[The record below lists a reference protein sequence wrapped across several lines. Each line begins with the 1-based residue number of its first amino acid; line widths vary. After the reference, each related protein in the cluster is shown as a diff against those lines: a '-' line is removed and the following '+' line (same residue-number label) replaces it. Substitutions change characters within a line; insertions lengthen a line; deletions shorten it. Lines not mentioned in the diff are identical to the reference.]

1 MLLRTGF
8 LIFLLSAL
16 SAFEIE
22 QYAPAIRKTRFSVSS
37 PSEVVHCVNSAPQ
50 VGCSTFSC
58 LENSTCDTD
67 GMHDICTIFL
77 HAAAVFNTEGKT
89 FFKESI
95 KCITN
100 GITSK
105 VFQTIRRCGTFQ
117 KMITEVQEECYK
129 KLDICGVAR
138 SNSDAIGEVVQV
150 PRHFPNR
157 YYSTLLQSLMDCD
170 EETVEVVRSGL
181 VARLDSDMLTLFQ
194 LLQKKPCPQDLG
206 HGTTGMDG
214 LEGFR
219 WPMGAPMFKI
229 QPDLH
234 SREPNHLFA
243 KKRSVEDKIP
253 NTKMLN
259 TLKK

>member
-1 MLLRTGF
+1 MLLRIGF
-8 LIFLLSAL
+8 LIFLASAL
-16 SAFEIE
+16 SAFERE
-22 QYAPAIRKTRFSVSS
+22 QHAPTIRKTRFAANS
-37 PSEVVHCVNSAPQ
+37 PTEVVRCLNNAPQ

-67 GMHDICTIFL
+67 GMHDICNIFL
-77 HAAAVFNTEGKT
+77 RAAAVFNTEGKT
-89 FFKESI
+89 FVKESI
-95 KCITN
+95 KCIAN
-100 GITSK
+100 GVTSK
-105 VFQTIRRCGTFQ
+105 IFQTIRRCGTFQ
-117 KMITEVQEECYK
+117 KMITDVQEECYK

-157 YYSTLLQSLMDCD
+157 YYSTLLQSLLDCD

-181 VARLDSDMLTLFQ
+181 VARIGPEMFTLFQ
-194 LLQKKPCPQDLG
+194 LLQKKPCPQDFG
-206 HGTTGMDG
+206 HSTAGMEG
-214 LEGFR
+214 QEGFR

-234 SREPNHLFA
+234 NREPNHLFA
-243 KKRSVEDKIP
+243 RKRSVEEETL

-259 TLKK
+259 ILK